1 MRATTTTSDNAVYD
15 ALLHR
20 VTRELSPR
28 VLPGWVAAAPEEVD
42 TANAQL
48 ILEGAYISGAVTDE
62 QVEELLATG
71 REIGQ
76 EVSLRREPRIV
87 GAIGLPPGAPLYTD
101 EDQLDDL
108 VADAIANWH
117 RDHHTKEN

>member
-1 MRATTTTSDNAVYD
+1 MRATTTTSDYAVYD

-20 VTRELSPR
+20 VSRELEDMQRQKP
-28 VLPGWVAAAPEEVD
+28 
-42 TANAQL
+42 
-48 ILEGAYISGAVTDE
+48 IYE

-76 EVSLRREPRIV
+76 KVSLRREPRSV
-87 GAIGLPPGAPLYTD
+87 GVIGLPPGARLYTD

-108 VADAIANWH
+108 VADEIANWH